1 MSQALELT
9 MAALGVLGICLL
21 IFAIAFA
28 VVAVVYVIL
37 MRK

>member
-1 MSQALELT
+1 MSQVLELT

-21 IFAIAFA
+21 IFTIAF
-28 VVAVVYVIL
+28 AVVYVIL